1 MQKNMQ
7 EPAIADAVAMKAEPS
22 SAEELPNA
30 AADRRARRIAAAI
43 AANTA
48 ANIQKWRNMVMP
60 YAVR

>member
-1 MQKNMQ
+1 MQ
-7 EPAIADAVAMKAEPS
+7 ELAIADAVAIKAEPS

-48 ANIQKWRNMVMP
+48 ANIQKWRNVVMP